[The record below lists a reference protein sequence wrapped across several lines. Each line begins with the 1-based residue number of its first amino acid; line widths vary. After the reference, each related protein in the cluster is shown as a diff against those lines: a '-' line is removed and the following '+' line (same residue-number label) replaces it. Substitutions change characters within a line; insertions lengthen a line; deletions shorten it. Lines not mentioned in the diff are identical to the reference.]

1 MPKTNTL
8 IKICGLTSKE
18 QALQV
23 AKLGAHAIGIISV
36 EQSPRYI
43 SAEIKKNIFTTLE
56 RLYPKIERV
65 SVVQNCPID
74 LIIKNF
80 LGNPSETIIQLHG
93 DEDIDYC
100 KKIREKIPNIGIWKA
115 FRIKTEKD
123 IDKIKPFEDIV
134 DAILLD
140 SWNKETYGGSGKKIK
155 SAYLKNLQ
163 FSKPW
168 WLAGGISIEWI
179 NEILADIKP
188 DGIDISSSI
197 EISPGLKDIKKTE
210 ALKILIKEINFKNNI
225 HVINDRIENLAHQS
239 SMRNSFNIATTRAV
253 SNPSTVSEYILPMLK
268 KEGLGILYCGKW
280 TDKEGKNLDKTL
292 EILEGKVK
300 EKKKILLPR
309 SKGTRNIILIQPKD
323 ICPKIYPRKVGKPEK
338 NPL

>member
-8 IKICGLTSKE
+8 IKICGLTSEE
-18 QALQV
+18 QALEV
-23 AKLGAHAIGIISV
+23 SKLGANAIGIISV
-36 EQSPRYI
+36 EESPRYV
-43 SAEIKKNIFTTLE
+43 SAEIKKKIFKTLE
-56 RLYPKIERV
+56 RFYPNIERV

-80 LGNPSETIIQLHG
+80 LGKPSETIIQLHG

-100 KKIREKIPNIGIWKA
+100 KKIREKIPNIGLWKA

-123 IDKIKPFEDIV
+123 IDKIKPFEDFV

-155 SAYLKNLQ
+155 STYLKNLQ

-179 NEILADIKP
+179 NEILTDIKP
-188 DGIDISSSI
+188 DGLDISSSI

-210 ALKILIKEINFKNNI
+210 ALIKF
-225 HVINDRIENLAHQS
+225 
-239 SMRNSFNIATTRAV
+239 
-253 SNPSTVSEYILPMLK
+253 LK
-268 KEGLGILYCGKW
+268 K
-280 TDKEGKNLDKTL
+280 N
-292 EILEGKVK
+292 
-300 EKKKILLPR
+300 
-309 SKGTRNIILIQPKD
+309 
-323 ICPKIYPRKVGKPEK
+323 
-338 NPL
+338 

>member
-8 IKICGLTSKE
+8 IKICGLTSEE

-23 AKLGAHAIGIISV
+23 SKLGAHAIGIISV
-36 EQSPRYI
+36 EESPRYV
-43 SAEIKKNIFTTLE
+43 SAEIKKRIFKTLE
-56 RLYPKIERV
+56 RLYPNIERV

-93 DEDIDYC
+93 DEDIEYC
-100 KKIREKIPNIGIWKA
+100 KKIKEKIPNMSLWKA

-123 IDKIKPFEDIV
+123 IDKIKPFEDFV

-140 SWNKETYGGSGKKIK
+140 SWNEETYGGSGKKIK
-155 SAYLKNLQ
+155 STYLKNLQ

-179 NEILADIKP
+179 HEILKDIKP

-197 EISPGLKDIKKTE
+197 EISPGLKDIRKTE
-210 ALKILIKEINFKNNI
+210 ELFKFLKR
-225 HVINDRIENLAHQS
+225 V
-239 SMRNSFNIATTRAV
+239 
-253 SNPSTVSEYILPMLK
+253 
-268 KEGLGILYCGKW
+268 
-280 TDKEGKNLDKTL
+280 
-292 EILEGKVK
+292 
-300 EKKKILLPR
+300 
-309 SKGTRNIILIQPKD
+309 
-323 ICPKIYPRKVGKPEK
+323 
-338 NPL
+338 

>member
-8 IKICGLTSKE
+8 VKICGLTSEE

-36 EQSPRYI
+36 EESPRYV
-43 SAEIKKNIFTTLE
+43 SPEIKKKIFKTLE
-56 RLYPKIERV
+56 SFYPKIHRV
-65 SVVQNCPID
+65 SVVQNSPID

-100 KKIREKIPNIGIWKA
+100 KKIREKIPNIGLWKA

-123 IDKIKPFEDIV
+123 LDKIQPFENFV

-140 SWNKETYGGSGKKIK
+140 SWNEKTYGGSGEKIN
-155 SAYLKNLQ
+155 SNYLKNLQ

-168 WLAGGISIEWI
+168 WLAGGISTEWI
-179 NEILADIKP
+179 DEILIDIKP
-188 DGIDISSSI
+188 DGLDISSSI

-210 ALKILIKEINFKNNI
+210 ELFEFLK
-225 HVINDRIENLAHQS
+225 
-239 SMRNSFNIATTRAV
+239 
-253 SNPSTVSEYILPMLK
+253 SN
-268 KEGLGILYCGKW
+268 
-280 TDKEGKNLDKTL
+280 
-292 EILEGKVK
+292 
-300 EKKKILLPR
+300 
-309 SKGTRNIILIQPKD
+309 
-323 ICPKIYPRKVGKPEK
+323 
-338 NPL
+338 

>member
-8 IKICGLTSKE
+8 VKICGLMSEE

-36 EQSPRYI
+36 EESPRYV
-43 SAEIKKNIFTTLE
+43 SPEIKKKIFKTLE
-56 RLYPKIERV
+56 SFYPKIDRV

-115 FRIKTEKD
+115 FRIKTKKD
-123 IDKIKPFEDIV
+123 LDKIQPFEDFV

-140 SWNKETYGGSGKKIK
+140 SWNEKTYGGSGEKIN
-155 SAYLKNLQ
+155 SNYLKNLQ

-168 WLAGGISIEWI
+168 WLAGGISTEWI
-179 NEILADIKP
+179 DEILIDIKP
-188 DGIDISSSI
+188 DGLDISSSI
-197 EISPGLKDIKKTE
+197 EISPGLKDIQKTE
-210 ALKILIKEINFKNNI
+210 EVFKFLKGI
-225 HVINDRIENLAHQS
+225 
-239 SMRNSFNIATTRAV
+239 
-253 SNPSTVSEYILPMLK
+253 SNY
-268 KEGLGILYCGKW
+268 
-280 TDKEGKNLDKTL
+280 
-292 EILEGKVK
+292 
-300 EKKKILLPR
+300 
-309 SKGTRNIILIQPKD
+309 
-323 ICPKIYPRKVGKPEK
+323 
-338 NPL
+338 

>member
-1 MPKTNTL
+1 MLETKTL
-8 IKICGLTSKE
+8 VKICGLTSEE

-36 EQSPRYI
+36 EESPRYI
-43 SAEIKKNIFTTLE
+43 SAEIKKKIFKTLE
-56 RLYPKIERV
+56 KLHPKIERV

-80 LGNPSETIIQLHG
+80 LGSPSETVIQLHG

-100 KKIREKIPNIGIWKA
+100 KKIREKIPNIGLWKA

-123 IDKIKPFEDIV
+123 LDKIQPFENFV

-140 SWNKETYGGSGKKIK
+140 SWNETTYGGSGKKIK
-155 SAYLKNLQ
+155 STYLKNLQ

-179 NEILADIKP
+179 NEILIDIKP
-188 DGIDISSSI
+188 DGLDISSSI

-210 ALKILIKEINFKNNI
+210 EVFKFLKR
-225 HVINDRIENLAHQS
+225 D
-239 SMRNSFNIATTRAV
+239 
-253 SNPSTVSEYILPMLK
+253 
-268 KEGLGILYCGKW
+268 
-280 TDKEGKNLDKTL
+280 
-292 EILEGKVK
+292 
-300 EKKKILLPR
+300 
-309 SKGTRNIILIQPKD
+309 
-323 ICPKIYPRKVGKPEK
+323 
-338 NPL
+338 

>member
-1 MPKTNTL
+1 MPKSNTL
-8 IKICGLTSKE
+8 IKICGLTSEE

-43 SAEIKKNIFTTLE
+43 SAETKKNIFTTLE

-74 LIIKNF
+74 LIIQNF
-80 LGNPSETIIQLHG
+80 LGKPSETIIQLHG

-100 KKIREKIPNIGIWKA
+100 KEIRKKIPNIGLWKA

-123 IDKIKPFEDIV
+123 IDKIKPFEDFV

-155 SAYLKNLQ
+155 YSYLKSLQ

-168 WLAGGISIEWI
+168 WLAGGISIEWVDKI
-179 NEILADIKP
+179 QTEIKP

-197 EISPGLKDIKKTE
+197 ETSPGLKDIKKTKE
-210 ALKILIKEINFKNNI
+210 LFKFLK
-225 HVINDRIENLAHQS
+225 
-239 SMRNSFNIATTRAV
+239 RN
-253 SNPSTVSEYILPMLK
+253 
-268 KEGLGILYCGKW
+268 
-280 TDKEGKNLDKTL
+280 
-292 EILEGKVK
+292 
-300 EKKKILLPR
+300 
-309 SKGTRNIILIQPKD
+309 
-323 ICPKIYPRKVGKPEK
+323 
-338 NPL
+338 

>member
-8 IKICGLTSKE
+8 VKICGLTSEE

-36 EQSPRYI
+36 EESPRYV
-43 SAEIKKNIFTTLE
+43 SPEIKKKIFKTLE
-56 RLYPKIERV
+56 SFYPKIHRV
-65 SVVQNCPID
+65 SVVQNSPVD

-100 KKIREKIPNIGIWKA
+100 KKIREKIPNIGLWKA

-123 IDKIKPFEDIV
+123 LDKIQPFENFI

-140 SWNKETYGGSGKKIK
+140 SWNEKTYGGSGEKIN
-155 SAYLKNLQ
+155 SNYLKNLQ

-179 NEILADIKP
+179 NEILIDIKP
-188 DGIDISSSI
+188 DGLDISSSV
-197 EISPGLKDIKKTE
+197 EISPGQKDLKKTE
-210 ALKILIKEINFKNNI
+210 ELFNFLKGI
-225 HVINDRIENLAHQS
+225 
-239 SMRNSFNIATTRAV
+239 
-253 SNPSTVSEYILPMLK
+253 SNY
-268 KEGLGILYCGKW
+268 
-280 TDKEGKNLDKTL
+280 
-292 EILEGKVK
+292 
-300 EKKKILLPR
+300 
-309 SKGTRNIILIQPKD
+309 
-323 ICPKIYPRKVGKPEK
+323 
-338 NPL
+338 